1 MIIPTAKNTKTITDL
16 REKALE
22 MLEQTK
28 KSGPTFI
35 FHHSKPKAVMLS
47 IEEYSNMMEMLEDY
61 FDSLKAKELEENPQR
76 GGISLDQLIK
86 KYNRIKGK
94 K

>member
-1 MIIPTAKNTKTITDL
+1 MIIPTAKNTKTITDI
-16 REKALE
+16 REKAIELLE
-22 MLEQTK
+22 DTK

-61 FDSLKAKELEENPQR
+61 FDSLKGKELEENPQK
-76 GGISLDQLIK
+76 GGIALEQLAK
-86 KYNRIKGK
+86 KYRLSV
-94 K
+94 

>member
-1 MIIPTAKNTKTITDL
+1 MIIPTIKNTKTITDL
-16 REKALE
+16 RENAVE
-22 MLEQTK
+22 MLEQARK
-28 KSGPTFI
+28 IGPTFI

-61 FDSLKAKELEENPQR
+61 FDALKAKELEEEGEK

-86 KYNRIKGK
+86 KYQLNV
-94 K
+94 

>member
-22 MLEQTK
+22 LLEQTK
-28 KSGPTFI
+28 KLGPTFI

-47 IEEYSNMMEMLEDY
+47 IEEYSNMIAMLEDY

-86 KYNRIKGK
+86 KYNLNV
-94 K
+94 

>member
-1 MIIPTAKNTKTITDL
+1 MLIPTVKNTRTITDL

-28 KSGPTFI
+28 KVGPTFI

-47 IEEYSNMMEMLEDY
+47 IEEYSNMVEMLEDY
-61 FDSLKAKELEENPQR
+61 FDTLKAKTLEEEDEK
-76 GGISLDQLIK
+76 GGISLEQLIK
-86 KYNRIKGK
+86 KYNLNV
-94 K
+94 